1 MKIGIEGQ
9 RLFRAK
15 KHGMDRVALE
25 LIRNLQEIDHVNE
38 YYVFVKKDEDHSAL
52 KETLNFKII
61 QLDSGSYPIWEQFV
75 LPRAAKKYGC
85 QVLHCTSNTAPIFS
99 DITLVTTLHDIIYME
114 SSYYK
119 TITGSASSYQ
129 KFGNVYRKLI
139 IPRVVSRSDKII
151 TVSNFEKNNIAEY
164 FEMKNDKRLTTVY
177 NGVSKH
183 FKPITDKTE
192 LDRIK
197 AKYNLPDL
205 FLFFIGNS
213 DPRKNTKRTLKAF
226 SNFLK
231 QTHLNFK
238 LVMLHYDRLELKRVL
253 SDIGDPK
260 LIDHIVIAG
269 YVSDEDLPAIYSLS
283 KIFLFPSLREGFGIP
298 ILEAMACGVPVI
310 TSNTSSMP
318 EVSGDA
324 AHIVDPYNPN
334 EITTAIIKIL
344 TEKRYWNSL
353 SEKGLVQHKKFSWKI
368 MAEQVLTVY
377 NEVYKNLNQ

>member
-25 LIRNLQEIDHVNE
+25 LIRNLQELDHVNE

-52 KETLNFKII
+52 KETPNFKIV
-61 QLDSGSYPIWEQFV
+61 QLDCGPYPIWEQFI
-75 LPRAAKKYGC
+75 LSRAAKKYGC
-85 QVLHCTSNTAPIFS
+85 QILHCTSNTAPIFS
-99 DITLVTTLHDIIYME
+99 DITLITTLHDIIYME

-139 IPRVVSRSDKII
+139 IPRVVNRSQKII
-151 TVSNFEKNNIAEY
+151 TVSNFEKNNITEY

-192 LDRIK
+192 LARIK
-197 AKYNLPDL
+197 EKYNLPDL
-205 FLFFIGNS
+205 FLFFMGNS
-213 DPRKNTKRTLKAF
+213 DPRKNTRRTLKAF

-231 QTHLNFK
+231 QTNLKYK
-238 LVMLHYDRLELKRVL
+238 LVMLHDDPLELTRVL

-334 EITTAIIKIL
+334 EITKAIIKIL
-344 TEKRYWNSL
+344 TEKEYWNSL
-353 SEKGLVQHKKFSWKI
+353 SEKGLKQHKKFSWKI
-368 MAEQVLTVY
+368 MAEQVLTLY
-377 NEVYKNLNQ
+377 KEVYKNLNQ